1 MNRKFIHTILTRIT
15 DLAIKGF
22 MVSLAI
28 IAFSGIA
35 FFIFMMI
42 MGKVDYGA
50 MDSIPCGICD

>member
-1 MNRKFIHTILTRIT
+1 MNRKFIHTILIRIT

-22 MVSLAI
+22 ILSLAT

-42 MGKVDYGA
+42 MGEVDYGA